1 MSDVKKGNSSNA
13 KAVNY
18 TVKIS
23 RQKGIRMRVTAHG
36 ELVVHANPFCTK
48 EAIDKYVQD
57 HVNEFNYQPSV
68 RIFGRSFRIKKVK
81 SQTSHVS
88 YSENE
93 LLIQYKDKA
102 EIETLYNRFLKK
114 ISKDV
119 FSDVV
124 DMVYFR
130 FSDYEFEKP
139 KIIIRNMKSSWG
151 VCHPDKN
158 SITLNSQLVH
168 YPIDFIEYVICH
180 EMIHL
185 LEPNHSE
192 TFYRILKE
200 VMPDYKRRLDLIET
214 NEEKQYLV

>member
-1 MSDVKKGNSSNA
+1 
-13 KAVNY
+13 
-18 TVKIS
+18 
-23 RQKGIRMRVTAHG
+23 
-36 ELVVHANPFCTK
+36 
-48 EAIDKYVQD
+48 
-57 HVNEFNYQPSV
+57 
-68 RIFGRSFRIKKVK
+68 
-81 SQTSHVS
+81 
-88 YSENE
+88 
-93 LLIQYKDKA
+93 
-102 EIETLYNRFLKK
+102 
-114 ISKDV
+114 
-119 FSDVV
+119 
-124 DMVYFR
+124 MVYFR

-192 TFYRILKE
+192 AFYRILKE